1 MQIVL
6 IVLLFFT
13 QMANAESERVRLSF
27 EDVPVSATE
36 NMGTLG
42 VHYDTKPFNNSDV
55 YVGMGGYGALTGDR
69 GGFFTGGITLGY
81 HRYLNDN
88 TFGDGLAVDAG
99 LFAGG
104 GGGASA
110 FPGGGF
116 MLRSHVMLEKEL
128 DNFAL
133 RLGVANT
140 HFPNTSNS
148 AYERDTHPSI
158 GIVIPTYQFDRSYQ
172 NKTMLKSVS
181 ARSDRVIPV
190 SLQYRPDSD
199 AKKRDGSSLMD
210 NVTLIGFQYQDYI
223 NDSLYRTFETYG
235 AGTGGVDGYA
245 KVLAGFGINTNLIDD
260 AVALDAKLTLGM
272 AGGGSI
278 DTGGGLI
285 IQPMVGLD
293 IELAEGWSIKPMLGK
308 TYAPDGDFSATTSEL
323 GLSWTGGKGEV
334 GYSIQNKTYYP
345 DASSRTKSGGLY
357 AKQIELLGVS
367 LNKQVNDVVRVSGSA
382 YGAYK
387 GEVGAYA
394 EGLFGVDAKLFN
406 TPVRI
411 GYEFGVGGGGGM
423 DVGKGLIHQ
432 LSAGVEIPLTNDI
445 DIILNTGI
453 MQGIDGGTFGANVF
467 QVGLNW

>member
-1 MQIVL
+1 
-6 IVLLFFT
+6 
-13 QMANAESERVRLSF
+13 
-27 EDVPVSATE
+27 
-36 NMGTLG
+36 
-42 VHYDTKPFNNSDV
+42 
-55 YVGMGGYGALTGDR
+55 
-69 GGFFTGGITLGY
+69 
-81 HRYLNDN
+81 
-88 TFGDGLAVDAG
+88 
-99 LFAGG
+99 
-104 GGGASA
+104 
-110 FPGGGF
+110 
-116 MLRSHVMLEKEL
+116 
-128 DNFAL
+128 
-133 RLGVANT
+133 
-140 HFPNTSNS
+140 
-148 AYERDTHPSI
+148 
-158 GIVIPTYQFDRSYQ
+158 
-172 NKTMLKSVS
+172 MLKSVS